1 MLIELCV
8 RDFAIIDDI
17 SIRLSPGLNVLTGET
32 GAGKSIIVGAL
43 SFLLGDKV
51 SEEVIRKGSDSCRV
65 EATLKIPV
73 AWRPEELEVAG
84 DILTPG
90 SEVRLAREMRRE
102 GRSKAWLGGK
112 PISLASL
119 RKLGDLLVDFHG
131 QHEHQLLLQ
140 PRFHIDFLDGFGH
153 LYPLRDRVEEKRQGL
168 LGVLKSISD
177 LEKEI
182 AYIKSRE
189 DFIRFEIDEIEKL
202 KLKANEDENIEQEIG
217 LLEHAEK
224 IIEAGEGAMDAIYD
238 GDDAALKQI
247 SVADGLLERIAGY
260 SSDLASLAESLEQA
274 HVIIKD
280 VAESL
285 RDCLSGFDLD
295 PARLEGL
302 RDRRAVLD
310 RIKRKHGGTIEAILE
325 HLARLKQGVD
335 NRDELLLEL
344 TELKSRCGA
353 TETEL
358 AELARELSGK
368 RKRIAVRFR
377 KLIQSELASLGIEG
391 GDFRVVFEEVEEGE
405 QIKDAMGKSL
415 RVGGQ
420 GMDSAEF
427 FVRTN
432 KGEDLLPLRR
442 IASGGEISRVMLS
455 LKRILA
461 DVDQVD
467 TMVFDEI
474 DAGIGGDMA
483 DVVGAKL
490 REVAESRQVVCITHL
505 PQIAAPADLHL
516 AVEKASVD
524 GRTVTRVEL
533 VDGEERVG
541 ELARMI
547 GGSGAKESARLHAQE
562 ILKRAEVE

>member
-1 MLIELCV
+1 MLTELCV

-43 SFLLGDKV
+43 SFLLGDRV
-51 SEEVIRKGSDSCRV
+51 SDEVIRKGSDACRV

-73 AWRPEELEVAG
+73 SWLPGDLEAPG
-84 DILTPG
+84 RGLAPG
-90 SEVRLAREMRRE
+90 SEVTLAREMKRE
-102 GRSKAWLGGK
+102 GRSRALLGGK
-112 PISLASL
+112 PISLAGL
-119 RKLGDLLVDFHG
+119 RKLGDMLVDFHG

-140 PRFHIDFLDGFGH
+140 SKFHIDFLDGFGR
-153 LYPLRDRVEEKRQGL
+153 LYPLRDKLGEKCRGL
-168 LGVLKSISD
+168 LEVSKSIED
-177 LEKEI
+177 LEQEI
-182 AYIKSRE
+182 AYMKSRE

-202 KLKANEDENIEQEIG
+202 NLRPGEDENLEQEIG

-224 IIEAGEGAMDAIYD
+224 IMEAGEAAMDAMYD
-238 GDDAALKQI
+238 GDDAAIKQV
-247 SVADGLLERIAGY
+247 SVAESLLGRIAGY
-260 SSDLASLAESLEQA
+260 SGDLASLAQSLEQA
-274 HVIIKD
+274 RVIIKD
-280 VAESL
+280 VAETL
-285 RDCLSGFDLD
+285 RDRLSGFDLD

-302 RDRRAVLD
+302 RDRRVALD
-310 RIKRKHGGTIEAILE
+310 RIKRKHGETIEAVLE

-344 TELKSRCGA
+344 SGLKSQYQA
-353 TETEL
+353 MEVEL
-358 AELARELSGK
+358 AGLARELSRK
-368 RKRIAVRFR
+368 RKRVAVGFE
-377 KLIQSELASLGIEG
+377 KLVQSELSSLGIDG
-391 GDFRVVFEEVEEGE
+391 GDFRVVFEEVEDGE
-405 QIKDAMGKSL
+405 QIKDASGKSL
-415 RVGGQ
+415 RVGSQ

-442 IASGGEISRVMLS
+442 IASGGEVSRVMLS

-505 PQIAAPADLHL
+505 PQIAAQADLHL
-516 AVEKASVD
+516 AVDKSAVA
-524 GRTVTRVEL
+524 GRTVTRVE
-533 VDGEERVG
+533 VVEGEGRVL

-547 GGSGAKESARLHAQE
+547 GSGGAKKSAFHHAQE
-562 ILKRAEVE
+562 ILKRAEAE

>member
-1 MLIELCV
+1 MLIELRV

-17 SIRLSPGLNVLTGET
+17 SIRLDPGLNVLTGET

-51 SEEVIRKGSDSCRV
+51 SDGVIRKGSDTCRV
-65 EATLKIPV
+65 EALLKLPA
-73 AWRPEELEVAG
+73 AWSAGAGEGGSDGPAAG
-84 DILTPG
+84 DQVP
-90 SEVRLAREMRRE
+90 LARELNRG
-102 GRSKAWLGGK
+102 GRSRAWLGGK
-112 PISLASL
+112 PITLARL
-119 RKLGDLLVDFHG
+119 RKLGDMLVDFHG

-153 LYPLRDRVEEKRQGL
+153 LYPLREKLDEKRQDL
-168 LGVLKSISD
+168 LMVLKRIGD

-182 AYIKSRE
+182 EYIASKE

-202 KLKANEDENIEQEIG
+202 NLKPGEDESIEQEAG

-238 GDDAALKQI
+238 GDDAAVRQI
-247 SVADGLLERIAGY
+247 SIAGGLLERIACY
-260 SSDLASLAESLEQA
+260 SEDLASLAESLEEA
-274 HVIIKD
+274 HMIIKD

-285 RDCLSGFDLD
+285 RDRLSGIDLD
-295 PARLEGL
+295 PGRLEGL
-302 RDRRAVLD
+302 RDRRVALD
-310 RIKRKHGGTIEAILE
+310 RIKRKHGRTIEEVLE

-344 TELKSRCGA
+344 AELKAGYGKVEA
-353 TETEL
+353 QL
-358 AELARELSGK
+358 AGLALDLSGK
-368 RKRIAVRFR
+368 RKKAAARFER
-377 KLIQSELASLGIEG
+377 LIQSELATLGIEG
-391 GDFRVVFEEVEEGE
+391 GGFQVIFEEVEDGE
-405 QIKDAMGKSL
+405 EVKDPSGRSF
-415 RVGGQ
+415 RVGAQ
-420 GMDSAEF
+420 GMDAAEF

-432 KGEDLLPLRR
+432 KGEDMLPLRR

-461 DVDQVD
+461 DIDQVD

-474 DAGIGGDMA
+474 DSGIGGDMA

-490 REVAESRQVVCITHL
+490 REVARSRQVVCITHL

-516 AVEKASVD
+516 AVEKASVE

-533 VDGEERVG
+533 VDGEDRVL
-541 ELARMI
+541 EIARMI
-547 GGSGAKESARLHAQE
+547 GGGDARESARHHARE
-562 ILKRAEVE
+562 ILKRAEV

>member
-17 SIRLSPGLNVLTGET
+17 SVRLSPGLNVLTGET

-51 SEEVIRKGSDSCRV
+51 SDEVIRKGSDTCRV
-65 EATLKIPV
+65 EATLKIP
-73 AWRPEELEVAG
+73 AGWRVNDPEADAGELTG
-84 DILTPG
+84 G
-90 SEVRLAREMRRE
+90 EVRLAREMRRE
-102 GRSKAWLGGK
+102 GRSKAWLDGK
-112 PISLASL
+112 PISLARL
-119 RKLGDLLVDFHG
+119 RKLGDMLVDFHG

-140 PRFHIDFLDGFGH
+140 PKFHIDFLDGFGH
-153 LYPLRDRVEEKRQGL
+153 LYSLREKVAEKRQGL
-168 LGVLKSISD
+168 LDVLKSIGD
-177 LEKEI
+177 LEEEI
-182 AYIKSRE
+182 AHVTSKE

-202 KLKANEDENIEQEIG
+202 NLKPDEDESIEQEIG

-224 IIEAGEGAMDAIYD
+224 IIEAGEEAMHAIYD
-238 GDDAALKQI
+238 GDDAAARQI
-247 SVADGLLERIAGY
+247 SIAGGLLERIAGY
-260 SSDLASLAESLEQA
+260 SDDLASLAESLEEA

-285 RDCLSGFDLD
+285 RDRLSGFDLD

-302 RDRRAVLD
+302 RDRRVALD
-310 RIKRKHGGTIEAILE
+310 RIKRKHGQTIEAVLE

-344 TELKSRCGA
+344 GELKAGC
-353 TETEL
+353 EKVE
-358 AELARELSGK
+358 AELAGLARDLSKK
-368 RKRIAVRFR
+368 RRRVAVSFE
-377 KLIQSELASLGIEG
+377 KEIQSELASLGIEG
-391 GDFRVVFEEVEEGE
+391 GDFRVVFEEVENGE
-405 QIKDAMGKSL
+405 EVRDASGKSF
-415 RVGGQ
+415 RVGAQ
-420 GMDSAEF
+420 GMDAAEF

-461 DVDQVD
+461 DIDQVD

-474 DAGIGGDMA
+474 DSGIGGDMA

-490 REVAESRQVVCITHL
+490 REVAQSRQVVCITHL

-533 VDGEERVG
+533 VDGEERVL

-547 GGSGAKESARLHAQE
+547 GGGDAKESALLHARE
-562 ILKRAEVE
+562 ILKRAEV

>member
-17 SIRLSPGLNVLTGET
+17 SVRLSPGLNVLTGET

-51 SEEVIRKGSDSCRV
+51 SDEVIRKGNDTCRV
-65 EATLKIPV
+65 EATLKIPA
-73 AWRPEELEVAG
+73 AWRSKDLGVAG
-84 DILTPG
+84 CALAPG

-112 PISLASL
+112 PISLAVL
-119 RKLGDLLVDFHG
+119 RKLGDMLVDFHG

-140 PRFHIDFLDGFGH
+140 PKFHIDFLDGFGR
-153 LYPLRDRVEEKRQGL
+153 LYPLRDKVGEKRQGL
-168 LGVLKSISD
+168 LDVLKSIND
-177 LEKEI
+177 LEQEI
-182 AYIKSRE
+182 AYIKSKE
-189 DFIRFEIDEIEKL
+189 DFIRFEIDEMEKL
-202 KLKANEDENIEQEIG
+202 KLKANEDKDLEEEIS

-238 GDDAALKQI
+238 GDDAAIKQI
-247 SVADGLLERIAGY
+247 SVAGGLLERIAGY
-260 SSDLASLAESLEQA
+260 SGDLASLAESLQEA

-285 RDCLSGFDLD
+285 RDRLSGFDLD

-310 RIKRKHGGTIEAILE
+310 RIKRKHGETIEAVLE

-335 NRDELLLEL
+335 NRDELLLDL
-344 TELKSRCGA
+344 TELRSRCEPMEA
-353 TETEL
+353 EL
-358 AELARELSGK
+358 AGLARELSGK
-368 RKRIAVRFR
+368 RKRVAVRFE
-377 KLIQSELASLGIEG
+377 KLIQSELASLGIES
-391 GDFRVVFEEVEEGE
+391 GDFRVVFEEVEDGE
-405 QIKDAMGKSL
+405 QVKDAMGKSL
-415 RVGGQ
+415 RVGSQ

-461 DVDQVD
+461 DIDQVD

-516 AVEKASVD
+516 AVDKASVA
-524 GRTVTRVEL
+524 GRTVTRVDPVE
-533 VDGEERVG
+533 GAGRVT

-547 GGSGAKESARLHAQE
+547 GGVGAKESARLHARK